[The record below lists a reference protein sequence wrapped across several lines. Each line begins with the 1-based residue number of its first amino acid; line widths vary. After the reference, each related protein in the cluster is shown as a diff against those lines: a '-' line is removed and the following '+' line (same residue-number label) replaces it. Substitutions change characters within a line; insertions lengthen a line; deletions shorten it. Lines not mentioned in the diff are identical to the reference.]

1 MTKIAWITKLA
12 DFYYFKAVQAQ
23 NNQLQQ
29 LAEQWIAAAQN
40 IPATATNPTLKN
52 LLASACDQLHQNPQA
67 NIDPIMFEVNATG
80 GPVVKNLVNLYR
92 QLRLAQNTYAEPE
105 TETVSTVEP

>member
-67 NIDPIMFEVNATG
+67 NIDQIMSQVNAAG
-80 GPVVKNLVNLYR
+80 GAVVKNLNDQYKR
-92 QLRLAQNTYAEPE
+92 LRLTQIMYAQPEAEI
-105 TETVSTVEP
+105 VSEVQP